1 MGNQTRL
8 TVWIPMDLYA
18 RFEAF
23 AEGRSYTLGT
33 LQLPAFSAKYLP
45 VHARETGRN
54 AHIGFRGRGM

>member
-1 MGNQTRL
+1 
-8 TVWIPMDLYA
+8 MDLYA